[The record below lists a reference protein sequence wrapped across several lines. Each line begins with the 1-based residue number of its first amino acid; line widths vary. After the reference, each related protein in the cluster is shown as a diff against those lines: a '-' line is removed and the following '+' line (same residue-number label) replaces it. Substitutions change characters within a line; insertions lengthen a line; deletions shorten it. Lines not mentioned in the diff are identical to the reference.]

1 MRSFQ
6 GAAGTAESAN
16 EGAEPQ
22 KGAETKRRCTHDDAW
37 CKGLEFR
44 AVFLPSGGGIVPH
57 EKGMD
62 TVAEERRLFY
72 VAMTRAS
79 EKLCL
84 SAILQRYEKERKP
97 SRFLAEMGLD
107 AEMAFRKNKE
117 KEGNKR

>member
-1 MRSFQ
+1 MLSGTMARPEQSRKKGQ
-6 GAAGTAESAN
+6 KRNGVALMTMHGA
-16 EGAEPQ
+16 
-22 KGAETKRRCTHDDAW
+22 
-37 CKGLEFR
+37 KGLEFR
-44 AVFLPSGGGIVPH
+44 AVFLPSLVEGIVPH

-107 AEMAFRKNKE
+107 AEKAFRKNKE

>member
-1 MRSFQ
+1 M
-6 GAAGTAESAN
+6 
-16 EGAEPQ
+16 
-22 KGAETKRRCTHDDAW
+22 
-37 CKGLEFR
+37 
-44 AVFLPSGGGIVPH
+44 PH

-117 KEGNKR
+117 NEGNKR